1 MVSKMDEK
9 LFNMNVNMGFIFMD
23 NVLSHYNR
31 DVTPQIFQSRL
42 KLLTTVSPYDLVYYS
57 PLE

>member
-1 MVSKMDEK
+1 MDEK